1 MSYECKGL
9 CFTTNAV
16 QSGVDMCS
24 ITHSVKVVIV
34 TSAKEY
40 MFLSF
45 VCPLATLHKNFQ
57 TDLHEIFKEGWQCA
71 NEELIKFR

>member
-1 MSYECKGL
+1 MSAKGCVSQPMQCK
-9 CFTTNAV
+9 AV
-16 QSGVDMCS
+16 WTCVVL
-24 ITHSVKVVIV
+24 HSVKVVIV

-71 NEELIKFR
+71 NEEVIKFR